1 MNDKTFVPTM
11 YLMQGCPFCF
21 KLRLFLLEAGL
32 LDQVALREF
41 VAGTDDEG
49 TVRAELAPHFEKL
62 SFPAAQMEPGQ
73 YLRDGDAI
81 IARFADRAGTD
92 PARLPTLQAY
102 VAGPLAVHIKLYQEN
117 AALKKQIT

>member
-1 MNDKTFVPTM
+1 MNDKIFVPTI

-21 KLRLFLLEAGL
+21 KLRLFLLESGL
-32 LDQVALREF
+32 LDQVALHEF
-41 VAGTDDEG
+41 APGTDVEG
-49 TVRAELAPHFEKL
+49 AVRAELSPHFEKV

-73 YLRDGDAI
+73 YLRDGEVI
-81 IARFADRAGTD
+81 IARFADRAGII